1 MADWRTDDRELLAR
15 ILMAEAGN
23 QGPIGMTAVGNVI
36 MNRANTTGYGDGI
49 RGVIM
54 RPGQFSPMN
63 SVTGYAGGEQGQNID
78 SLRPDETHYM
88 VADTLLSGNAGDLTG
103 GATHFFNPDIS
114 NPSWAEGKDFS
125 RIGDHVFGSA
135 DAGRGGTQATTT
147 TQGASPMMIEEQPPQ
162 GLLGS
167 FGIQKMEEGAA
178 GETGQRFY
186 ERDTFKDTAA
196 ALAQGFAAM
205 GSRPGLQKM
214 TANIANQR
222 SEAKARNKTVEY
234 LRANGRGDL
243 ADMVES
249 GDVSG
254 KDVMGA
260 LINKDIGGTGAD
272 GVQSST
278 ALPDQSGVVMT
289 MRDGSI
295 VVKTIGGETLT
306 GQAALD
312 FARTAN
318 ENYAGYQSDVYGAR
332 TRGTN
337 LAETDTG
344 AAAAAAGAAGEAMV
358 KRGYEAFDQAQ
369 NASTS
374 LASIDE
380 AIAAIDDGAES
391 GLVYKFIPD
400 VTEASASL
408 NVAMNKM
415 GLDVISSVTFGA
427 LSVAEMNLAMQTA
440 VPRDLSP
447 PELRSW
453 LVSKR
458 DAQAKTRDAL
468 MKAASYLTT
477 PGNTLQGWLDQQSEA
492 APTAGAGAG
501 GPVLKYNPV
510 TGEFE

>member
-1 MADWRTDDRELLAR
+1 MDYRALASQIAQQEGVPTDLFLRLVNQESSFRPNAVS
-15 ILMAEAGN
+15 EAGAMGLA
-23 QGPIGMTAVGNVI
+23 QLMPGTA
-36 MNRANTTGYGDGI
+36 RDL
-49 RGVIM
+49 GVD
-54 RPGQFSPMN
+54 PNDP
-63 SVTGYAGGEQGQNID
+63 VQN
-78 SLRPDETHYM
+78 
-88 VADTLLSGNAGDLTG
+88 LTG
-103 GATHFFNPDIS
+103 GARYLRQQLDAFGTPELALAAYNAGPGNVRKYGGIPPFKETQNYVSTILGTGGGAMAALGRQS
-114 NPSWAEGKDFS
+114 NT
-125 RIGDHVFGSA
+125 
-135 DAGRGGTQATTT
+135 GGQRMAMQPTQR
-147 TQGASPMMIEEQPPQ
+147 QGI
-162 GLLGS
+162 LGAL
-167 FGIQKMEEGAA
+167 GIQKQDRNAQGDTALPFY
-178 GETGQRFY
+178 QR
-186 ERDTFKDTAA
+186 DDFKDTMGKLAVGFNSLTLRPDQNLAA
-196 ALAQGFAAM
+196 NV
-205 GSRPGLQKM
+205 R
-214 TANIANQR
+214 ANRQERQTNQR
-222 SEAKARNKTVEY
+222 ASQSMEWLSRQPNSEAYIEM
-234 LRANGRGDL
+234 LRAGAPVGQVLQAYQR
-243 ADMVES
+243 
-249 GDVSG
+249 DVSG
-254 KDVMGA
+254 
-260 LINKDIGGTGAD
+260 GAD

-318 ENYAGYQSDVYGAR
+318 ENYAGYQSEVYSAR
-332 TRGTN
+332 RTGTN

-369 NASTS
+369 NASKS

-477 PGNTLQGWLDQQSEA
+477 PGNTLQGWLAQQSEA
-492 APTAGAGAG
+492 APTTAAGDG
-501 GPVLKYNPV
+501 GPVLKYNPA
-510 TGEFE
+510 TGDFE

>member
-1 MADWRTDDRELLAR
+1 MAGWQTDDRELLAR

-23 QGPIGMTAVGNVI
+23 QGPVGMTAVGNVI

-54 RPGQFSPMN
+54 KPGQFSPMN
-63 SVTGYAGGEQGQNID
+63 SVTGYARGEQGQNID
-78 SLRPDETHYM
+78 SLRPSETHYM
-88 VADTLLSGNAGDLTG
+88 VADALLSGNAGDITG

-114 NPSWAEGKDFS
+114 SPSWAEGKDFT
-125 RIGDHVFGSA
+125 RIGDHVFGAA
-135 DAGRGGTQATTT
+135 DAGRGRPQATTI
-147 TQGASPMMIEEQPPQ
+147 TQGALPMMQEEQQPR

-167 FGIQKMEEGAA
+167 LGIQKMEDGAA

-205 GSRPGLQKM
+205 GSSPGLQKM
-214 TANIANQR
+214 TADIASQR
-222 SEAKARNKTVEY
+222 SESRARNKTVEY

-243 ADMVES
+243 ADMVEA

-260 LINKDIGGTGAD
+260 LATKSIGGAGAD

-295 VVKTIGGETLT
+295 TVKTIGGETLT

-318 ENYAGYQSDVYGAR
+318 ETYAGYQADVFAAR
-332 TRGTN
+332 RTGTN
-337 LAETDTG
+337 TAETETG
-344 AAAAAAGAAGEAMV
+344 AAAAAASAAGDEMI

-380 AIAAIDDGAES
+380 AIAAIDSGAES
-391 GLVYKFIPD
+391 GLLYKFIPD

-415 GLDVISSVTFGA
+415 GLDIISSVTFGA
-427 LSVAEMNLAMQTA
+427 LNKEEMNLAMQTA

-458 DAQAKTRDAL
+458 DAQAKARDAL
-468 MKAASYLTT
+468 MKAATYLTT
-477 PGNTLQGWLDQQSEA
+477 PGNTLQGWMDELPA
-492 APTAGAGAG
+492 ASPEVPVPAG
-501 GPVLKYNPV
+501 GRLKYNPA

>member
-1 MADWRTDDRELLAR
+1 MAMQPTQRQGILDALGIQKQDRNAQGDTALPFYQRDDFKDTMGKL
-15 ILMAEAGN
+15 
-23 QGPIGMTAVGNVI
+23 AVG
-36 MNRANTTGYGDGI
+36 
-49 RGVIM
+49 
-54 RPGQFSPMN
+54 FN
-63 SVTGYAGGEQGQNID
+63 SLT
-78 SLRPDETHYM
+78 LRPDQN
-88 VADTLLSGNAGDLTG
+88 L
-103 GATHFFNPDIS
+103 
-114 NPSWAEGKDFS
+114 
-125 RIGDHVFGSA
+125 
-135 DAGRGGTQATTT
+135 
-147 TQGASPMMIEEQPPQ
+147 
-162 GLLGS
+162 
-167 FGIQKMEEGAA
+167 AA
-178 GETGQRFY
+178 NVRANRQ
-186 ERDTFKDTAA
+186 ERQT
-196 ALAQGFAAM
+196 
-205 GSRPGLQKM
+205 
-214 TANIANQR
+214 NQR
-222 SEAKARNKTVEY
+222 ASQSMEWLSRQPNSEAYIEM
-234 LRANGRGDL
+234 LRAGAPVGQVLQAYQR
-243 ADMVES
+243 
-249 GDVSG
+249 DVSG
-254 KDVMGA
+254 
-260 LINKDIGGTGAD
+260 GAD

-318 ENYAGYQSDVYGAR
+318 ENYAGYQSEVYSAR
-332 TRGTN
+332 RTGTN

-369 NASTS
+369 NASKS

-477 PGNTLQGWLDQQSEA
+477 PGNTLQGWLAQQSEA
-492 APTAGAGAG
+492 APTTAAGDG
-501 GPVLKYNPV
+501 GPVLKYNPA
-510 TGEFE
+510 TGDFE

>member
-1 MADWRTDDRELLAR
+1 MDYRALASQIAQQEGVPTDLFLRLVNQESSFRPNAVSQAGAMGLAQ
-15 ILMAEAGN
+15 LMPG
-23 QGPIGMTAVGNVI
+23 TA
-36 MNRANTTGYGDGI
+36 RDL
-49 RGVIM
+49 GVD
-54 RPGQFSPMN
+54 PNDP
-63 SVTGYAGGEQGQNID
+63 VQN
-78 SLRPDETHYM
+78 
-88 VADTLLSGNAGDLTG
+88 LTG
-103 GATHFFNPDIS
+103 GARYLRQQLD
-114 NPSWAEGKDFS
+114 A
-125 RIGDHVFGSA
+125 FGTPELALAAYNAGPGNVRKYGGIPPFKETQNYVSTILGTGA
-135 DAGRGGTQATTT
+135 DAMAALGRQSNTGGQRMAMQPTQR
-147 TQGASPMMIEEQPPQ
+147 QGI
-162 GLLGS
+162 LGAL
-167 FGIQKMEEGAA
+167 GIQKQDRNAQGDTALPFY
-178 GETGQRFY
+178 QR
-186 ERDTFKDTAA
+186 DDFKDTMGKLAVGFNSLTLRPDQNLAA
-196 ALAQGFAAM
+196 NV
-205 GSRPGLQKM
+205 R
-214 TANIANQR
+214 ANRQERQTNQR
-222 SEAKARNKTVEY
+222 ASQSMEWLSRQPNSEAYIEM
-234 LRANGRGDL
+234 LRAGAPVGQVLQAYQR
-243 ADMVES
+243 
-249 GDVSG
+249 DVSG
-254 KDVMGA
+254 
-260 LINKDIGGTGAD
+260 GAD

-318 ENYAGYQSDVYGAR
+318 ENYAGYQSEVYSAR
-332 TRGTN
+332 RAGTN

-369 NASTS
+369 NASKS

-477 PGNTLQGWLDQQSEA
+477 PGNTLQGWLAQQSEA
-492 APTAGAGAG
+492 APTTAAGDG
-501 GPVLKYNPV
+501 GPVLKYNPA
-510 TGEFE
+510 TGDFE